1 MNTKYYLLYDDNN
14 YLRFIDNKIYS
25 DISEIDLKT
34 IKYNKEDFIKEILE
48 KQNIDLIDKNIVIAK
63 ITLNKEKNYYNVNL
77 YNPIF
82 QYNPK
87 INENRLIKI
96 KKVMLNRLEKVT
108 KKEKIKLLDD
118 NMTFKSLIVNMVE
131 EILSNKD
138 LKEHMINDNSLVNK
152 KIKDDIKFEDCNYNV
167 LISFINKKLRLYS
180 EFRNF
185 LLEFIDFYRQ
195 DLKQNLLVSENYLLP
210 SEVFGYQFSFF
221 ISNAD
226 ASLDMDKLLDDKIL
240 EEDSLK
246 YQKILKIKMS
256 SFDDEEIGMVYKIEG
271 LPGVMKHFDGNRI
284 YSLTKED
291 LLRLGIM
298 SEEEYLRR
306 ENELKP

>member
-34 IKYNKEDFIKEILE
+34 IMYNKEDFIKEILE
-48 KQNIDLIDKNIVIAK
+48 KHNINLINKNIIIAK
-63 ITLNKEKNYYNVNL
+63 ITLNKEKDYYNVSL

-82 QYNPK
+82 QYNPN

-96 KKVMLNRLEKVT
+96 KKIMLNRLEKVT
-108 KKEKIKLLDD
+108 KKEKIKLLDED
-118 NMTFKSLIVNMVE
+118 MTFKSLIVNMVE
-131 EILSNKD
+131 EILSNNNLKD
-138 LKEHMINDNSLVNK
+138 HMINDNSFVNK
-152 KIKDDIKFEDCNYNV
+152 KIKDDIKNEDRNYSI
-167 LISFINKKLRLYS
+167 LLSFIIKKLKSYY

-195 DLKQNLLVSENYLLP
+195 DLKQKLFLAENYLLP
-210 SEVFGYQFSFF
+210 SEVFDYQYSFF

-226 ASLDMDKLLDDKIL
+226 ASMDIDKKIDQ
-240 EEDSLK
+240 EIEDNKVLK
-246 YQKILKIKMS
+246 YQKIAKIKMS
-256 SFDDEEIGMVYKIEG
+256 PFDDEEIGIIYKIEG
-271 LPGVMKHFDGNRI
+271 LPGVMKQFDGNRI
-284 YSLTKED
+284 YSLTKKD
-291 LLRLGIM
+291 LLRLGII
-298 SEEEYLRR
+298 SEDEYLKE